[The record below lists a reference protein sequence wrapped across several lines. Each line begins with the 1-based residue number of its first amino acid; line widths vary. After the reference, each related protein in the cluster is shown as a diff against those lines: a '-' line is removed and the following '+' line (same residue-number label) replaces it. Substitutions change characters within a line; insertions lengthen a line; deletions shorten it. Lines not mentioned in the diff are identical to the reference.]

1 MIMELRQLR
10 YFIAV
15 AEERSFS
22 RAAVRAGVSQPP
34 LSRQIAKLETE
45 IGVELFK
52 RNKHGVQVTQAGIT
66 FEAEVKSALAQLDYA
81 TKAARRAAKGQIGT
95 LSLGFGGSAVYTF
108 TPSLLKRF
116 RRDFPD
122 VELALHNVPVTSQ
135 LDALIAKRID
145 IGFLLLPVRNDAIAT
160 RVLLR
165 DTLNVALPSGH
176 HLCRRKEIPLSA
188 LSDCDF
194 IVFPRA
200 ANFGFHGKVM
210 ELCAKANFIPKV
222 VQEISP
228 LESVIGLVAAG
239 VGIAV
244 VPSVARKFKIA
255 EVVFRPIRERFAT
268 VNFAMAWRKTDN
280 SPVVRSFVEMVEKS
294 DLC

>member
-1 MIMELRQLR
+1 VELRQLR
-10 YFIAV
+10 YFLAV

-22 RAAVRAGVSQPP
+22 RAAIRAGVSQPP
-34 LSRQIAKLETE
+34 LSRQIARLEAE

-52 RNKHGVQVTQAGIT
+52 RNKHGVEITQAGAT
-66 FEAEVKSALAQLDYA
+66 FQTEIKSALAQLEYA
-81 TKAARRAAKGQIGT
+81 TKATRRSAKGQIGT
-95 LSLGFGGSAVYTF
+95 LLLGFGGSAVYTF

-116 RRDFPD
+116 RRNFPD

-145 IGFLLLPVRNDAIAT
+145 IGFLLLPVRNEAIAT
-160 RVLLR
+160 RILLR
-165 DTLNVALPSGH
+165 DSLNVALPSGH
-176 HLCRRKEIPLSA
+176 YLSKRKEIPLSA
-188 LSDCDF
+188 LSNCDF

-200 ANFGFHGKVM
+200 ANFGFYEKVI
-210 ELCAKANFIPKV
+210 ELCAKANFVPKV

-239 VGIAV
+239 VGIAI

-255 EVVFRPIRERFAT
+255 EVVFTPIRERFAT
-268 VNFAMAWRKTDN
+268 VDFAMAWRKVDS
-280 SPVVRSFVEMVEKS
+280 SPVVKAFVDMVGKLDQS
-294 DLC
+294 

>member
-1 MIMELRQLR
+1 MELRQLR
-10 YFIAV
+10 YFMAV
-15 AEERSFS
+15 ADERSFS
-22 RAAVRAGVSQPP
+22 RAAMRAGVSQPP
-34 LSRQIAKLETE
+34 LSRQIAKLEAE

-52 RNKHGVQVTQAGIT
+52 RNKHGVEITQAGTAFQTEI
-66 FEAEVKSALAQLDYA
+66 KSALAQLDYA
-81 TKAARRAAKGQIGT
+81 TKAARRSAKGQIGT
-95 LSLGFGGSAVYTF
+95 LSLGFGGSAIYTF

-116 RRDFPD
+116 RRNFPD
-122 VELALHNVPVTSQ
+122 VELVLHNVPVTSQ

-145 IGFLLLPVRNDAIAT
+145 IGFLLLPIRNEAIAT

-165 DTLNVALPSGH
+165 DTLNVAMPSGH
-176 HLCRRKEIPLSA
+176 YLSKRKEIPLSA

-210 ELCAKANFIPKV
+210 ELCAKADFIPKV

-268 VNFAMAWRKTDN
+268 VDFAMAWRKANT
-280 SPVVRSFVEMVEKS
+280 SPVVKAFLEMAEKLEQS
-294 DLC
+294 